1 MNSNFDPFN
10 PANTEDPYDVYKQM
24 REEAPVWRGPMY
36 REVFLS
42 RHADILR
49 VLRDAERF
57 SSDSSNIADSVRE
70 EAAAASGGAAEDVD
84 QAVMAGFLGG
94 QIMLFSDPPDHT
106 RLRRLA
112 SHAFTPRAIEK
123 WRPRVRGL
131 VEEMLGSVDPD
142 GDFDL
147 MATLA
152 RPLPVVVIA
161 ELLGVP
167 LADQE
172 KFAGWSTP
180 LARMI
185 DPDSNMG
192 ADDYSAAISAAMEFV
207 QYFNALIEERR
218 GAPRDDVLSV
228 LIAAEEEGDRL
239 THEELLINLILLL
252 IAGHETTSNLL
263 GNGALALCSFP
274 DVRDEFAAD
283 PDGLARTAVEEFLR
297 YDAPVQF
304 TVRTAMTDVDF
315 DGVTAEKGHQVLL
328 MLAGANRD
336 PEAFE
341 RPDDVV
347 LSRNPNNH
355 LAFSNG
361 IHFCLGA
368 MLARMEGQEA
378 FPALIKKFPRLERSG
393 DLVYRPNMTLR
404 GLAELRVTG

>member
-1 MNSNFDPFN
+1 MSQVDYDPFN
-10 PANTEDPYDVYKQM
+10 PANIEDPYRVYKQM
-24 REEAPVWRGPMY
+24 RDEAPVWRGGMY
-36 REVFLS
+36 DDIFLS
-42 RHADILR
+42 RHADIVS

-57 SSDSSNIADSVRE
+57 SSDATNVAPEKRETNPSSGDLE
-70 EAAAASGGAAEDVD
+70 QGA
-84 QAVMAGFLGG
+84 MAGFLGG
-94 QIMLFSDPPDHT
+94 KIMLFSDPPDHT

-123 WRPRVRGL
+123 WRPRIRGL
-131 VEEMLGSVDPD
+131 VDEMLGEVGP
-142 GDFDL
+142 GDEFDV

-172 KFAGWSTP
+172 KFAGWSVP

-192 ADDYSAAISAAMEFV
+192 PDDYTAAISAAMEFV
-207 QYFNALIEERR
+207 GYFNGLIEERR
-218 GAPRDDVLSV
+218 GAPRDDVLST

-252 IAGHETTSNLL
+252 IAGHETTSNLI
-263 GNGALALCSFP
+263 GNGALALCDHPS
-274 DVRDEFAAD
+274 VRDEFAAD
-283 PDGLARTAVEEFLR
+283 PDGLARSAVEEFLR

-304 TVRTAMTDVDF
+304 TVRTALTDVDF
-315 DGVTAEKGHQVLL
+315 DGETCKKGHQVLL
-328 MLAGANRD
+328 LLAGANRD

-341 RPDDVV
+341 RPDEVV
-347 LSRNPNNH
+347 LTRSPNNH

-378 FPALIKKFPRLERSG
+378 FPALIKKFPKLERRG

-404 GLAELRVTG
+404 GLAELTVSG

>member
-1 MNSNFDPFN
+1 MVDYDPFN
-10 PANTEDPYDVYKQM
+10 PANIENPYAVYKRM
-24 REEAPVWRGPMY
+24 REEAPVWRGGLY
-36 REVFLS
+36 NELFLS
-42 RHADILR
+42 RHADILA

-57 SSDSSNIADSVRE
+57 SSDSSNIAPELRQMAPADGDM
-70 EAAAASGGAAEDVD
+70 AQGA
-84 QAVMAGFLGG
+84 MAGFIGG
-94 QIMLFSDPPDHT
+94 KIMLFSDPPDHT

-123 WRPRVRGL
+123 WRPRIRAL
-131 VEEMLGSVDPD
+131 VDDMLGQVGP
-142 GDFDL
+142 GDEFDV

-167 LADQE
+167 LEDQE
-172 KFAGWSTP
+172 KFAGWSVP

-185 DPDSNMG
+185 DPDSNMVPE
-192 ADDYSAAISAAMEFV
+192 DYSAAISAAMEFV
-207 QYFNALIEERR
+207 GYFNGLIEERR
-218 GAPRDDVLSV
+218 GNLRDDVLST

-252 IAGHETTSNLL
+252 IAGHETTSNLI
-263 GNGALALCSFP
+263 GNGTLALCENP
-274 DVRDEFAAD
+274 AVRDEFAAD
-283 PDGLARTAVEEFLR
+283 PDGLARSAVDEFLR

-304 TVRTAMTDVDF
+304 TVRTAMTDVAF
-315 DGVTAEKGHQVLL
+315 DGEVCKKGHQVLL

-336 PEAFE
+336 PAAFE
-341 RPDDVV
+341 RPDE
-347 LSRNPNNH
+347 LMLTRSPNNH

-378 FPALIKKFPRLERSG
+378 FPALVKKFPKLERRAELS
-393 DLVYRPNMTLR
+393 YRPNMTLR
-404 GLAELRVTG
+404 GLAELTVAG

>member
-1 MNSNFDPFN
+1 MSPDLNAVDYDPFN
-10 PANTEDPYDVYKQM
+10 PANTQNPYPLYKRM
-24 REEAPVWRGPMY
+24 REEAPVWRGGMY
-36 REVFLS
+36 DDVFLS
-42 RHADILR
+42 RHADITA

-57 SSDSSNIADSVRE
+57 SSDSSNLAPEVR
-70 EAAAASGGAAEDVD
+70 AQNPSAEDAD
-84 QAVMAGFLGG
+84 QNMMAGFLGG
-94 QIMLFSDPPDHT
+94 KIMLFSDPPDHT

-112 SHAFTPRAIEK
+112 SHAFTPRSIEK
-123 WRPRVRGL
+123 WRPRIRGL
-131 VEEMLGSVDPD
+131 VEEMLSEVGP
-142 GDFDL
+142 GDEFDV

-172 KFAGWSTP
+172 KFAGWAVP

-192 ADDYSAAISAAMEFV
+192 PDDYSAAISAAMEFV
-207 QYFNALIEERR
+207 GYFNALIEERR
-218 GAPRDDVLSV
+218 GAPSDDVLST

-252 IAGHETTSNLL
+252 IAGHETTSNLI
-263 GNGALALCSFP
+263 GNGALALCEHP
-274 DVRDEFAAD
+274 TARDEFAAN
-283 PDGLARTAVEEFLR
+283 PDELARTAVDEFLR

-304 TVRTAMTDVDF
+304 TVRTALTDVEF
-315 DGVTAEKGHQVLL
+315 DNETVRKGHQVLL
-328 MLAGANRD
+328 LLAGANRD
-336 PEAFE
+336 PDAFE

-347 LSRNPNNH
+347 LDRTPNNH

-378 FPALIKKFPRLERSG
+378 FPALIKKFPKLERRSE
-393 DLVYRPNMTLR
+393 LLYRPNMTLR
-404 GLAELRVTG
+404 GLAELHVTG